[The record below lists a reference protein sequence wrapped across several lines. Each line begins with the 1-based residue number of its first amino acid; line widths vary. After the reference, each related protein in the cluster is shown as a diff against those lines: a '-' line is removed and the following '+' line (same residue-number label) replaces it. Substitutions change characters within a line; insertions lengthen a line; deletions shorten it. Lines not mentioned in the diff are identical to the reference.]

1 MQEAGI
7 VNFIRTILIILAIY
21 YIVKFFVKYVVP
33 VLLVNYVQKKT
44 GQQVKKQPLEKEG
57 TVTIDKKPTQN
68 NVVNDNVG
76 EYVDYEE
83 ID

>member
-1 MQEAGI
+1 MQEAGFI
-7 VNFIRTILIILAIY
+7 NFIRTLLIILAVY
-21 YIVKFFVKYVVP
+21 YIFKFFVKYVVP

-44 GQQVKKQPLEKEG
+44 GQQPKKEPLEKEG
-57 TVTIDKKPTQN
+57 TVTIDKKPKQDN
-68 NVVNDNVG
+68 IVDDNVG

>member
-7 VNFIRTILIILAIY
+7 LNFIRTILIILAVY
-21 YIVKFFVKYVVP
+21 YIIKFFVKYVMP

-44 GQQVKKQPLEKEG
+44 GQQVKKEPLEKEG
-57 TVTIDKKPTQN
+57 TVTIDKKPQQKSTID
-68 NVVNDNVG
+68 DNVG